1 MGHPTL
7 LPTHKV
13 PIENFNTLA
22 SQLRQAGA
30 KFRSSIHKQDA
41 TIVFSQLPSQALSI
55 LESGANF
62 QETCEADLSGSTL
75 TQVSNIA
82 RETSEFASNMEF
94 PERQEVSQHE
104 AEQVLAET
112 QLTEVDNTTESM
124 EVTGEILMDELGKI
138 TIRES
143 VEIVESSEPN
153 SMDNLIET
161 TVPEIVESVEDVPEF
176 FESGESALELV
187 ESIEK
192 TSMVIPNLATE
203 QQLLKL
209 SKTKLKKLANKYGIE
224 GRTRLEHHE
233 LVAALVNKVSLDN
246 L

>member
-13 PIENFNTLA
+13 PIDNFNTLA

-41 TIVFSQLPSQALSI
+41 TIVFSQLPDKALSI

-62 QETCEADLSGSTL
+62 QENCKADLSSPTL

-82 RETSEFASNMEF
+82 RETSEFTSNIEF
-94 PERQEVSQHE
+94 VERQEVSHSE
-104 AEQVLAET
+104 TELLLAET
-112 QLTEVDNTTESM
+112 QLTEVDNTTESV
-124 EVTGEILMDELGKI
+124 EVTGEISLDELVGI
-138 TIRES
+138 TPRES
-143 VEIVESSEPN
+143 VDIVESSEPN
-153 SMDNLIET
+153 SMDNLIEGSA
-161 TVPEIVESVEDVPEF
+161 PEIAESVEDSEKFV
-176 FESGESALELV
+176 ESGESALELV

-192 TSMVIPNLATE
+192 TSMDIPNLATE
-203 QQLLKL
+203 QQLLEL

-224 GRTRLEHHE
+224 GRTKLEHHE
-233 LVAALVNKVSLDN
+233 LAAALANKVPLDN

>member
-1 MGHPTL
+1 MGHSTL

-13 PIENFNTLA
+13 PIDNFNTLA

-41 TIVFSQLPSQALSI
+41 TIVFSQLPDKALSI

-62 QETCEADLSGSTL
+62 QETCETDLSSFTL
-75 TQVSNIA
+75 TQISNIA
-82 RETSEFASNMEF
+82 QETSEFASNRELI
-94 PERQEVSQHE
+94 ERQEVSHYK

-112 QLTEVDNTTESM
+112 QLTEVDNTTESV
-124 EVTGEILMDELGKI
+124 EVTGKILMDELVEI
-138 TIRES
+138 TPRES
-143 VEIVESSEPN
+143 VEIVESTEQH

-161 TVPEIVESVEDVPEF
+161 TAPEIVESVEDAPEF
-176 FESGESALELV
+176 VESVENAVELV
-187 ESIEK
+187 ES
-192 TSMVIPNLATE
+192 TTLATKE
-203 QQLLKL
+203 QLLEL

-224 GRTRLEHHE
+224 GRTKLEHHE
-233 LVAALVNKVSLDN
+233 LAAALANKVPFDN

>member
-1 MGHPTL
+1 PTL

-13 PIENFNTLA
+13 PIDNFNTLA

-41 TIVFSQLPSQALSI
+41 TIVFSQLPDKALSI

-62 QETCEADLSGSTL
+62 QENCKADLSSPTL

-82 RETSEFASNMEF
+82 RETSEFTSNIEF
-94 PERQEVSQHE
+94 VERQEVSHSE
-104 AEQVLAET
+104 TELLLAET
-112 QLTEVDNTTESM
+112 QLTEVDNTTESV
-124 EVTGEILMDELGKI
+124 EVTGEISLDELVGI
-138 TIRES
+138 TPRES
-143 VEIVESSEPN
+143 VDIVESSEPN
-153 SMDNLIET
+153 SMDNLIEGSA
-161 TVPEIVESVEDVPEF
+161 PEIAESVEDSEKFV
-176 FESGESALELV
+176 ESGESALELV

-192 TSMVIPNLATE
+192 TSMDIPNLATE
-203 QQLLKL
+203 QQLLEL

-224 GRTRLEHHE
+224 GRTKLEHHE
-233 LVAALVNKVSLDN
+233 LAAALANKVPLDN